1 MDMASDSLLD
11 GNEVPEARICAGDEN
26 YELKKRGFVKTDQRK
41 KDKKRICK
49 KRSKARQGHFC
60 QGRGSVEEKVAS

>member
-26 YELKKRGFVKTDQRK
+26 NELKKRGFVKKDQRI

-49 KRSKARQGHFC
+49 KKN
-60 QGRGSVEEKVAS
+60 